1 MRHLVISDLHENYSA
16 LQRAFAAAEQ
26 AGGFND
32 IWFLGDALG
41 HCDGGFNCDRDA
53 CLRELQDRRALCILG
68 NWEGWLLHPE
78 RDADGYQKIHA
89 DTLKHMRSGLT
100 ADLADY
106 IGSWSEKVELGDFTL
121 THGAPAVG
129 NNHTR
134 YEHPPEPWEIYMR
147 PTETE
152 MVTRFFFR
160 NQVRTQHLIFGH
172 THCPGY
178 FHYNGTGA
186 RWTFL
191 APDVASKEIS
201 FHEHGGRFALN
212 PGSLSH
218 NGAKDCKPNL
228 PASALLVDDTR
239 CTFRFLVL

>member
-1 MRHLVISDLHENYSA
+1 MRHLVFSDLHENYSA

-26 AGGFND
+26 AGGFDD

-41 HCDGGFNCDRDA
+41 HCDGALHCDRDA
-53 CLRELQDRRALCILG
+53 CLRELQGRNAICILG

-78 RDADGYQKIHA
+78 RDGDGYQKEHA
-89 DTLKHMRSGLT
+89 HILQHIRSGLT
-100 ADLADY
+100 IDMADY
-106 IGSWSEKVELGDFTL
+106 IRSWRDKIELGDFTL

-160 NQVRTQHLIFGH
+160 NQVRTQHLVFGH

-178 FHYNGTGA
+178 FHFNGTGV

-191 APDVASKEIS
+191 TSDMASKEIN
-201 FHEHGGRFALN
+201 FHQYGGRFAFN
-212 PGSLSH
+212 PGSLAY
-218 NGAKDCKPNL
+218 NDVKECKPNF
-228 PASALLVDDTR
+228 PGTALILDDTR
-239 CTFRFLVL
+239 CTFRFLTL